1 MERTIDT
8 IAKAFHKEDARQ
20 RRNWRVGQSA
30 EDMEAGFFL
39 QNGNDKSFGL
49 FLLTIRCKL
58 LSRRVIEHAPR
69 PASPAR
75 YRWQL

>member
-1 MERTIDT
+1 
-8 IAKAFHKEDARQ
+8 
-20 RRNWRVGQSA
+20 
-30 EDMEAGFFL
+30 MEAGFFL